1 MGHRR
6 KSRETA
12 MQALF
17 FMDIDNSPDVFDLFC
32 KNFEPSGE
40 ILPFFEKLVQG
51 VVNYKTEIDNL
62 VERFSSNWKIS
73 RMSGVDR
80 NIIRIAVF
88 ELLYC
93 SNIPYKVSINEAVE
107 IGKKFGNIDS
117 GGFINGIIDSI
128 RLFLE
133 KNKSNGWRIRKKF
146 DFFTCSSMVCL
157 KINFRFFKISIFKL
171 L

>member
-6 KSRETA
+6 KSRELA

-17 FMDIDNSPDVFDLFC
+17 FMDMESDNSPEVFDLFC
-32 KNFEPSGE
+32 KDFDPSGE
-40 ILPFFEKLVQG
+40 ILPFFERLVKG
-51 VVNYKTEIDNL
+51 VIDYKTEIDNL
-62 VERFSSNWKIS
+62 VERFSNNWKIS

-80 NIIRIAVF
+80 NIMRIAVF

-93 SNIPYKVSINEAVE
+93 SDIPYKVSINEAVD
-107 IGKKFGNIDS
+107 IGKKFGTVDS

-133 KNKSNGWRIRKKF
+133 KKENS
-146 DFFTCSSMVCL
+146 
-157 KINFRFFKISIFKL
+157 
-171 L
+171 